1 MTKPGPKPAVKEPWH
16 PVQDLTEMQRRF
28 CDYLAYH
35 QGRTTHPKAA
45 IEAGYSENSA
55 AVEGCRLMKNPRV
68 QRYYR
73 YKCNEVNRGL
83 AVNRTNYI
91 QRLIQ
96 LSNKAENKEIR
107 DNCAPLEGLIG
118 KAAGLL
124 TTVIQ
129 HIGESDLN
137 ELKEE
142 ERSLKKINEEG
153 LETHRLLD
161 DSKA

>member
-28 CDYLAYH
+28 CDYLAYN
-35 QGRTTHPKAA
+35 QGRTTYTEAA
-45 IEAGYSENSA
+45 IKAGYNENRARIEGSE
-55 AVEGCRLMKNPRV
+55 LMKNPKI

-73 YKCNEVNRGL
+73 FKVNDVNRSL

-91 QRLIQ
+91 QRLIK

-107 DNCAPLEGLIG
+107 DNCAPLEALIG
-118 KAAGLL
+118 KSAGLL
-124 TTVIQ
+124 VNVVQ

-137 ELKEE
+137 ELREE
-142 ERSLKKINEEG
+142 ERRLKKINEES
-153 LETHRLLD
+153 LETQRLI
-161 DSKA
+161 DSKE

>member
-28 CDYLAYH
+28 CDYLAYN
-35 QGRTTHPKAA
+35 QGRTTFTKAA
-45 IEAGYSENSA
+45 IEAGYSESRA
-55 AVEGCRLMKNPRV
+55 RIEGCELMKNPKI

-73 YKCNEVNRGL
+73 LKCNEVNRGL

-96 LSNKAENKEIR
+96 LSNKAENKQIR
-107 DNCAPLEGLIG
+107 DNCAPLEALIG
-118 KAAGLL
+118 KSAGLL
-124 TTVIQ
+124 VNVVQ

-137 ELKEE
+137 QLREE
-142 ERSLKKINEEG
+142 ERRLKKINEES
-153 LETHRLLD
+153 LETQRLI
-161 DSKA
+161 DSKE

>member
-1 MTKPGPKPAVKEPWH
+1 MTKPGPNPMVKEPWH

-28 CDYLAYH
+28 CDYLAYN
-35 QGRTTHPKAA
+35 QGRTTYTEAA
-45 IEAGYSENSA
+45 IKAGYNENRARIEGSE
-55 AVEGCRLMKNPRV
+55 LMKNPKI

-73 YKCNEVNRGL
+73 YKVKDVNRSL

-91 QRLIQ
+91 QRLIK

-124 TTVIQ
+124 VNVVQ
-129 HIGESDLN
+129 HVGDSDLN
-137 ELKEE
+137 ELREE
-142 ERSLKKINEEG
+142 ERRLKKINEEG
-153 LETHRLLD
+153 LETQKLLN
-161 DSKA
+161 SKD

>member
-28 CDYLAYH
+28 CDYLAYN
-35 QGRTTHPKAA
+35 QGRTTYTEAA
-45 IEAGYSENSA
+45 IKAGYNENRARIEGSE
-55 AVEGCRLMKNPRV
+55 LMKNPKI

-73 YKCNEVNRGL
+73 FKVNDVNRSL

-91 QRLIQ
+91 QRLIK

-124 TTVIQ
+124 VNVIQ
-129 HIGESDLN
+129 HVGESDLN
-137 ELKEE
+137 ELREE
-142 ERSLKKINEEG
+142 ERRLKKINEEG
-153 LETHRLLD
+153 LETQKLLN
-161 DSKA
+161 SKD

>member
-1 MTKPGPKPAVKEPWH
+1 MTKSGPKPMVKEPWH

-28 CDYLAYH
+28 CDYLAYN
-35 QGRTTHPKAA
+35 QGRTTYTEAA
-45 IEAGYSENSA
+45 IKAGYNENRARIEGSE
-55 AVEGCRLMKNPRV
+55 LMKNPKI

-73 YKCNEVNRGL
+73 YKVNDVNRSL

-91 QRLIQ
+91 QRLIK

-124 TTVIQ
+124 VNVIQ
-129 HIGESDLN
+129 HVGESDLN
-137 ELKEE
+137 ELREE
-142 ERSLKKINEEG
+142 ERRLEKINEEG
-153 LETHRLLD
+153 LETQKLLN
-161 DSKA
+161 SKD

>member
-28 CDYLAYH
+28 CDYLAYN
-35 QGRTTHPKAA
+35 QGRTTYTEAA
-45 IEAGYSENSA
+45 IKAGYNENRARIEGSE
-55 AVEGCRLMKNPRV
+55 LMKNPKI

-73 YKCNEVNRGL
+73 IKVNDVNRAL

-91 QRLIQ
+91 QRLIK

-107 DNCAPLEGLIG
+107 DNCAPLEALIG
-118 KAAGLL
+118 KSAGLL
-124 TTVIQ
+124 VSVVQ

-137 ELKEE
+137 ELRDE
-142 ERSLKKINEEG
+142 ERRLKKINEEG
-153 LETHRLLD
+153 LETKRLLD
-161 DSKA
+161 SKE

>member
-28 CDYLAYH
+28 CDYLAYN
-35 QGRTTHPKAA
+35 QGRTTSTEAA
-45 IEAGYSENSA
+45 IKAGYNENRARIEGSE
-55 AVEGCRLMKNPRV
+55 LMKNPKI

-73 YKCNEVNRGL
+73 FKVNDVNRSL

-91 QRLIQ
+91 QRLIK

-107 DNCAPLEGLIG
+107 DNCAPLEALIG
-118 KAAGLL
+118 KSAGLL
-124 TTVIQ
+124 VSVVQ

-137 ELKEE
+137 ELRDE
-142 ERSLKKINEEG
+142 ERRLKKINEEG
-153 LETHRLLD
+153 LETKRLLD
-161 DSKA
+161 SKE

>member
-1 MTKPGPKPAVKEPWH
+1 MSKPGPKPMVKEPWH

-28 CDYLAYH
+28 CDYLAYN
-35 QGRTTHPKAA
+35 QGRTTYTEAA
-45 IEAGYSENSA
+45 IKAGYNENRARIEGSE
-55 AVEGCRLMKNPRV
+55 LMKNPKI

-73 YKCNEVNRGL
+73 YKVNDVNRSL

-91 QRLIQ
+91 QRLIK

-124 TTVIQ
+124 VNVIQ
-129 HIGESDLN
+129 HVGESDLN
-137 ELKEE
+137 ELREE
-142 ERSLKKINEEG
+142 ERRLKKINEEG
-153 LETHRLLD
+153 LETQKLLN
-161 DSKA
+161 SKD

>member
-1 MTKPGPKPAVKEPWH
+1 MVKEPWH

-28 CDYLAYH
+28 CDYLAYN
-35 QGRTTHPKAA
+35 QGRTTYTEAA
-45 IEAGYSENSA
+45 IKAGYNENRARIEGSE
-55 AVEGCRLMKNPRV
+55 LMKNPKI

-73 YKCNEVNRGL
+73 YKVNDVNRAL

-91 QRLIQ
+91 QRLIK

-124 TTVIQ
+124 VNVIQ
-129 HIGESDLN
+129 HVGESDLN
-137 ELKEE
+137 ELREE
-142 ERSLKKINEEG
+142 ERRLKKINEEG
-153 LETHRLLD
+153 LETQKLLN
-161 DSKA
+161 SKD

>member
-1 MTKPGPKPAVKEPWH
+1 MTKSGPKPMVKEPWP

-28 CDYLAYH
+28 CDYLAYN
-35 QGRTTHPKAA
+35 QGRTTYTEAA
-45 IEAGYSENSA
+45 IKAGYNENRARIEGSE
-55 AVEGCRLMKNPRV
+55 LMKNPKI

-73 YKCNEVNRGL
+73 YKVNDVNRSL

-91 QRLIQ
+91 QRLIK

-124 TTVIQ
+124 VNVVQ
-129 HIGESDLN
+129 HVGDSDLN
-137 ELKEE
+137 ELREE
-142 ERSLKKINEEG
+142 ERRLKKINEEG
-153 LETHRLLD
+153 LETQKLLN
-161 DSKA
+161 SKD

>member
-1 MTKPGPKPAVKEPWH
+1 MTKSGPKPMVNEPWH

-28 CDYLAYH
+28 CDYLAYN
-35 QGRTTHPKAA
+35 QGRTTYTEAA
-45 IEAGYSENSA
+45 IKAGYNENRARIEGSE
-55 AVEGCRLMKNPRV
+55 LMKNPKI

-73 YKCNEVNRGL
+73 YKVNDVNRSL

-91 QRLIQ
+91 QRLIK

-124 TTVIQ
+124 GNVV
-129 HIGESDLN
+129 HHVGESDLN
-137 ELKEE
+137 ELREE
-142 ERSLKKINEEG
+142 ERRLKKINEEG
-153 LETHRLLD
+153 LETQKLLN
-161 DSKA
+161 SKD

>member
-28 CDYLAYH
+28 CDYLAYN
-35 QGRTTHPKAA
+35 QGRTTYTEAA
-45 IEAGYSENSA
+45 IKAGYNEKRARIEGSE
-55 AVEGCRLMKNPRV
+55 LMKNPKV

-73 YKCNEVNRGL
+73 FKVNDVNRSL

-91 QRLIQ
+91 QRLIK

-107 DNCAPLEGLIG
+107 DNCAPLEALIG
-118 KAAGLL
+118 KSAGLL
-124 TTVIQ
+124 VSVVQ

-137 ELKEE
+137 ELRDE
-142 ERSLKKINEEG
+142 ERRLKKINEEG
-153 LETHRLLD
+153 LETKRLLD
-161 DSKA
+161 SKE

>member
-1 MTKPGPKPAVKEPWH
+1 MVKEPWH

-28 CDYLAYH
+28 CDYLAYN
-35 QGRTTHPKAA
+35 QGRTTYTKAA
-45 IEAGYSENSA
+45 IQAGYSESRANR
-55 AVEGCRLMKNPRV
+55 EGSELMKNPKI

-73 YKCNEVNRGL
+73 VKCNEVNRGL

-124 TTVIQ
+124 VNVIQ
-129 HIGESDLN
+129 HVGESDLN
-137 ELKEE
+137 ELREE
-142 ERSLKKINEEG
+142 ERRLKKINEEG
-153 LETHRLLD
+153 LETQKLLN
-161 DSKA
+161 SKD